1 MQTKSYQ
8 VLNNFD
14 IKVIGIIL
22 MFIDHVHQMFAG
34 AGLIGSDDQLPPSSS
49 LWQLKDSHI
58 RGIKNVTCS
67 NYSLVFGL

>member
-14 IKVIGIIL
+14 IKAIGIIL

-34 AGLIGSDDQLPPSSS
+34 TGVPWLG
-49 LWQLKDSHI
+49 
-58 RGIKNVTCS
+58 
-67 NYSLVFGL
+67 

>member
-34 AGLIGSDDQLPPSSS
+34 AGLIGSDDQLPPSS
-49 LWQLKDSHI
+49 LCQLKDSRI
-58 RGIKNVTCS
+58 RGIKNITCS